1 MKKLIIWYVLVFSGG
16 FMTTGCMRTIQGVA
30 QDIGSVCDYVDD
42 NIVPDEQ

>member
-1 MKKLIIWYVLVFSGG
+1 MRNLVLWAVVFVLGYVAG
-16 FMTTGCMRTIQGVA
+16 GCMRTIQGVA